1 MDENA
6 LEAMNEH
13 IGAHHRLLIFCL
25 AQLRSLSPVAFERLL
40 ADFQNRRDSH
50 PAGETSRPL
59 ELEAHMMEL
68 AISMSDRPEWGG
80 DGSNR

>member
-25 AQLRSLSPVAFERLL
+25 SQLRQLSPVGYERLL
-40 ADFQNRRDSH
+40 ADLQDRRDSH
-50 PAGETSRPL
+50 PRDKSPRPM
-59 ELEAHMMEL
+59 ELEVHMMEL
-68 AISMSDRPEWGG
+68 AMTMSDLPEWGG